1 MNESEKTD
9 APDEAAVRRLLE
21 EAGPRP
27 PLPQDDLA
35 TITQAARTAWSQRYG
50 RKSPARPDRWW
61 VGLAAAAALAIAL
74 GLAWWSRT
82 SGPAPAAPT
91 VASIEVLTGAVR
103 MGVAARESP
112 MPLPPG
118 ALGRPLPAGSELETG
133 EGAGGSGRL
142 ALRMAGG
149 PSVRLDAGT
158 RVRLVTAGL
167 IELDR
172 GAVYV
177 DSGAQPG
184 HRGEMAVRTPAGL
197 FQDVG
202 TQFEVR
208 IERRGAEA
216 VTRLRVREG
225 RVDLERE
232 GETVTTGTG
241 EELIVRGDGQLVRQP
256 ATVYGP
262 KWSWVLGTAPMLDI
276 EGLKARKFL
285 DWITRENG
293 WRLDFADEQ
302 AASLADSTVLHGSI
316 EHLTLADAPGVVL
329 ASCGLGHRV
338 SKGTMTV
345 FVSTSREGSPA
356 ARHPR

>member
-1 MNESEKTD
+1 MSESEKTG
-9 APDEAAVRRLLE
+9 APDEDVVRRLLE

-27 PLPQDDLA
+27 SLPQDDLA
-35 TITQAARTAWSQRYG
+35 AITQAARGAWSQRYG
-50 RKSPARPDRWW
+50 RKASARPERWW

-74 GLAWWSRT
+74 GLVWWSAWWSRT
-82 SGPAPAAPT
+82 SEPPLPASPI
-91 VASIEVLTGAVR
+91 ASIEVLTGAVR
-103 MGVAARESP
+103 MRGAAGESP
-112 MPLPPG
+112 EPLPPG

-133 EGAGGSGRL
+133 EGVGGAGRL

-158 RVRLVTAGL
+158 RVRLVAANL

-177 DSGAQPG
+177 DSGAEPG
-184 HRGEMAVRTPAGL
+184 RGEMAVRTPAGL

-208 IERRGAEA
+208 IEQRGAEA

-225 RVDLERE
+225 RVDLER
-232 GETVTTGTG
+232 GGGTVTTGAG

-256 ATVYGP
+256 AAVYGP
-262 KWSWVLGTAPMLDI
+262 EWSWVLGTTPMLDI
-276 EGLKARKFL
+276 EGLKAREFL
-285 DWITRENG
+285 DWIARENG
-293 WRLDFADEQ
+293 WRLDYADEQ
-302 AASLADSTVLHGSI
+302 AASLSGSTVLHGSI
-316 EHLTLADAPGVVL
+316 DHLTLAEAPGVVL

-338 SKGTMTV
+338 SSGRLIV
-345 FVSTSREGSPA
+345 FVA
-356 ARHPR
+356 DDAQ